1 MPTPPA
7 AGRDDD
13 ALSGGD
19 LRPVAEI
26 PGGQEDH
33 GEGGRL
39 DHVGSDRN
47 RKHVRD
53 RDDDLLGMA
62 PEERNADDRLSRRKP
77 FHTLPRRLDD
87 AGDLHPRN
95 EGRHRSP
102 RVCSGADEE
111 VREVQPDRGRANENL
126 APPRGRIGPRAQDEP
141 IGSSET
147 VHEPR
152 ARFGRHRSRAYV
164 AISSGAMSPP
174 LRRALEVLPG
184 LALSVAV
191 MIAAGEVARRLGGV
205 VLSLEGLEP
214 AGRSSPISGISM
226 AIVLGLLIAN
236 TVGTA
241 KIFRA
246 GLVFA
251 VRRMLRLGII
261 LVGVRLSFFDVVKL
275 GAWGIPVVATIV
287 AVALVTAT
295 ALARALASRRISAR
309 SPRPRRRSAASRR
322 RCRSAP
328 SSRRATRRPRTPSP
342 TSLSSASSPCSRI
355 PTSPTPCSRTNPG
368 RPGLFLGT
376 GIHDTS
382 QVMGAALSYKDIF
395 RDDAAFRVATVTKLT
410 RNVFLVAV
418 VPLLAYLHARRTGH
432 EGRRIRLARLFPMF
446 VLGFLAMA
454 IGRSIGDAS
463 LAAGHLAYGMWNA
476 PGWLDATKTVGETW
490 GSACLGTAM
499 GGVGLSTNLKT
510 FGAMGWRPL
519 YVGGLAAILVAL
531 LALALAALV
540 GPHLSLAT

>member
-1 MPTPPA
+1 
-7 AGRDDD
+7 
-13 ALSGGD
+13 
-19 LRPVAEI
+19 
-26 PGGQEDH
+26 
-33 GEGGRL
+33 
-39 DHVGSDRN
+39 
-47 RKHVRD
+47 
-53 RDDDLLGMA
+53 
-62 PEERNADDRLSRRKP
+62 
-77 FHTLPRRLDD
+77 
-87 AGDLHPRN
+87 
-95 EGRHRSP
+95 
-102 RVCSGADEE
+102 
-111 VREVQPDRGRANENL
+111 
-126 APPRGRIGPRAQDEP
+126 
-141 IGSSET
+141 
-147 VHEPR
+147 
-152 ARFGRHRSRAYV
+152 
-164 AISSGAMSPP
+164 MSPP
-174 LRRALEVLPG
+174 LRRAFEVLPG
-184 LALSVAV
+184 LALSVGV

-241 KIFRA
+241 KIFRP

-261 LVGVRLSFFDVVKL
+261 LVGIRLSFFDVVKL

-295 ALARALASRRISAR
+295 ALARALRVSDNLGTLA
-309 SPRPRRRSAASRR
+309 AASTAI
-322 RCRSAP
+322 CGVTAALSVGPVIEASDEETAYTVANVTLFGLFAMLTYPYLAHALFASQPGSA
-328 SSRRATRRPRTPSP
+328 
-342 TSLSSASSPCSRI
+342 
-355 PTSPTPCSRTNPG
+355 
-368 RPGLFLGT
+368 GLFLGT

-454 IGRSIGDAS
+454 IVRSIGDAS
-463 LAAGHLAYGMWNA
+463 LAAGHLAYGTWNA

-540 GPHLSLAT
+540 GPHLALGT